1 MTPPSDQSRLQRK
14 RGLSK
19 YGTFLLA
26 ASLFGLIS
34 LVNLVFRGTLGS
46 EPSTGFMILA
56 GSGMLGMI
64 MRLRQRHV
72 G

>member
-1 MTPPSDQSRLQRK
+1 M
-14 RGLSK
+14 
-19 YGTFLLA
+19 FLLA
-26 ASLFGLIS
+26 IPLIGLIS
-34 LVNLVFRGTLGS
+34 LANLVFRGTLS
-46 EPSTGFMILA
+46 SQPSTGFMILA